1 MNYKFFRKV
10 MRNAGFS
17 CYVDGGTAYFSR
29 GRNQYTVQSYNGDL
43 DDGYFYDE
51 NGNGI
56 VELCNISY
64 INFYKNSFIVWNE
77 YGQGSRFFY

>member
-1 MNYKFFRKV
+1 MNYNFFRKV

-17 CYVDGGTAYFSR
+17 CYVDCGTAYFSR

>member
-1 MNYKFFRKV
+1 MNYNFFRNV

-17 CYVDGGTAYFSR
+17 CYVDCGTAYFSR
-29 GRNQYTVQSYNGDL
+29 GRNQYTVQSYSGDL

-51 NGNGI
+51 NGNEI